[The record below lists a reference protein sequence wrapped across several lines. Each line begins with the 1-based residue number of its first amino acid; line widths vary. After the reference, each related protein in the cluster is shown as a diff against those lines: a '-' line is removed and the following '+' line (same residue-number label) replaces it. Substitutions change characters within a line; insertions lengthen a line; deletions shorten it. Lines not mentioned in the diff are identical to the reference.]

1 MRTTIH
7 LVSARD
13 CLTLAPLLHPVRERN
28 FWTGSPFGRQV
39 KGVDVEAVLAAGRAL
54 LDEQPRTNAQLR
66 AFMAERFPDYDATS
80 LGYAVH
86 HLVPVVQVPPRGV
99 WGQKGLP
106 TWATTETWLGRPVEQ
121 APSIDQVV
129 LRYLAAFGPA
139 GTMDVQAWSGLT
151 RLREVT
157 DRLRPRLRSF
167 RNEAG
172 KELFDLPDA
181 PRPDPDTPAPVR
193 FLPQYDNV
201 ALSHADRS
209 HLSAGAAAR
218 WPTDDLHWSALLVDG
233 FVAGAWRLVRDRKAA
248 TLVVRLLGTARRPR
262 PGRGGRGRRTPARLP
277 RPRRR
282 DPRGR
287 DRVGALAAGL
297 LMGGVAVLLN
307 LPDELDALTLRRLEA
322 VEAEGHPPPLG
333 RPGPLEVELG
343 VVVELDMRRAV
354 LPGLGLRVGGGK
366 EAPRVWACGERPVDR
381 LGGHAEPFVEHDL
394 ARLRLAQGRN
404 ILDENW
410 HPLLPAVVADRQP
423 QRLEVLRAVLEENAE
438 LPWTSVRSG
447 GRW

>member
-1 MRTTIH
+1 MSDQASPTVLGRRALNRARLERQHLLRRVRRPAAEMVEHLVGMQAQEPRDPYVGLWTRLEGFDPDELGSLVAGRQMVRAPLMRTTIH

-129 LRYLAAFGPA
+129 LRYLAAYGPA

-201 ALSHADRS
+201 
-209 HLSAGAAAR
+209 G
-218 WPTDDLHWSALLVDG
+218 
-233 FVAGAWRLVRDRKAA
+233 
-248 TLVVRLLGTARRPR
+248 
-262 PGRGGRGRRTPARLP
+262 P
-277 RPRRR
+277 RPRR
-282 DPRGR
+282 PF
-287 DRVGALAAGL
+287 
-297 LMGGVAVLLN
+297 
-307 LPDELDALTLRRLEA
+307 PPLRRRRRQVAQRRPPLVGPA
-322 VEAEGHPPPLG
+322 GRRVRRRRLAPGARGKGGHPDRPAARQRSPARTAPPWRRRRTAARVPG
-333 RPGPLEVELG
+333 RRRRQARGPVRPANQLIPGSRQ
-343 VVVELDMRRAV
+343 RRA
-354 LPGLGLRVGGGK
+354 
-366 EAPRVWACGERPVDR
+366 
-381 LGGHAEPFVEHDL
+381 
-394 ARLRLAQGRN
+394 
-404 ILDENW
+404 
-410 HPLLPAVVADRQP
+410 
-423 QRLEVLRAVLEENAE
+423 
-438 LPWTSVRSG
+438 
-447 GRW
+447 

>member
-1 MRTTIH
+1 LFRKLRAVSGQASSTLLGRRALNRALLERQLLLRRVRRPAAEVVEHLVGMQAQEPRDPYVGLWNRLEDFDPGELGGLVSDRQVVRSPLMRTTIH

-39 KGVDVEAVLAAGRAL
+39 KGVDVDAVLAGGRAL

-66 AFMAERFPDYDATS
+66 AFMAERWPGWDPTS
-80 LGYAVH
+80 LAYAVH

-106 TWATTETWLGRPVEQ
+106 TWATTEQWLGHLVEK

-167 RNEAG
+167 RSEAG
-172 KELFDLPDA
+172 RELFDLPDA

-201 ALSHADRS
+201 ALSHADRG
-209 HLSAGAAAR
+209 HVSAGAAAR
-218 WPTDDLHWSALLVDG
+218 WPTDDLHWSPLLVDG
-233 FVAGAWRLVRDRKAA
+233 FVNGAWRLARDGRAA
-248 TLVVRLLGTARRPR
+248 TLTVRPLVRLSGQQRSEVAEEGERLLGF
-262 PGRGGRGRRTPARLP
+262 
-277 RPRRR
+277 
-282 DPRGR
+282 
-287 DRVGALAAGL
+287 LAADAEAGEVR
-297 LMGGVAVLLN
+297 VA
-307 LPDELDALTLRRLEA
+307 
-322 VEAEGHPPPLG
+322 
-333 RPGPLEVELG
+333 
-343 VVVELDMRRAV
+343 
-354 LPGLGLRVGGGK
+354 
-366 EAPRVWACGERPVDR
+366 AP
-381 LGGHAEPFVEHDL
+381 
-394 ARLRLAQGRN
+394 
-404 ILDENW
+404 
-410 HPLLPAVVADRQP
+410 
-423 QRLEVLRAVLEENAE
+423 
-438 LPWTSVRSG
+438 T
-447 GRW
+447 

>member
-1 MRTTIH
+1 MSTQATGTVLGRRARNRALLERQLLLRRVRRPAAEVVEHLVGMQAQEPRDPYVGLWTRLAGFDPGELGGLVSGRQVVRSPLMRTTIH

-13 CLTLAPLLHPVRERN
+13 CLTLAPLLRPVLERN
-28 FWTGSPFGRQV
+28 YWTGSPFGRKV
-39 KGVDVEAVLAAGRAL
+39 KGVDLDAVLAAGRAL

-66 AFMAERFPDYDATS
+66 AFMAERWPDYDATS
-80 LGYAVH
+80 LAYAVH

-106 TWATTETWLGRPVEQ
+106 TWATTERWLGRQVEA

-157 DRLRPRLRSF
+157 DRLRPQLRTF

-172 KELFDLPDA
+172 RELFDLPDA

-209 HLSAGAAAR
+209 HISAGVAGR

-233 FVAGAWRLVRDRKAA
+233 FVAGVWRLARDRKAA
-248 TLVVRLLGTARRPR
+248 TLTVRLFGPR
-262 PGRGGRGRRTPARLP
+262 TGQAQTE
-277 RPRRR
+277 
-282 DPRGR
+282 
-287 DRVGALAAGL
+287 
-297 LMGGVAVLLN
+297 VA
-307 LPDELDALTLRRLEA
+307 EE
-322 VEAEGHPPPLG
+322 
-333 RPGPLEVELG
+333 
-343 VVVELDMRRAV
+343 
-354 LPGLGLRVGGGK
+354 
-366 EAPRVWACGERPVDR
+366 GERLLALLAPDADPGEVR
-381 LGGHAEPFVEHDL
+381 LVSP
-394 ARLRLAQGRN
+394 
-404 ILDENW
+404 
-410 HPLLPAVVADRQP
+410 
-423 QRLEVLRAVLEENAE
+423 
-438 LPWTSVRSG
+438 
-447 GRW
+447 

>member
-1 MRTTIH
+1 MSDLASPPVLGRRARNRALLERQLLLRRVRRPAAEVVEHLVGMQAQEPRDPYVGLWTRLEGFDPGELGSLVAGRQMVRAPLMRTTIH

-66 AFMAERFPDYDATS
+66 AFMAERFPDHDATS

-106 TWATTETWLGRPVEQ
+106 TWATTETWLGRPVET

-139 GTMDVQAWSGLT
+139 STMDVQAWSGLT

-157 DRLRPRLRSF
+157 DRLRPHLRTF
-167 RNEAG
+167 QNEAG

-181 PRPDPDTPAPVR
+181 PRPDPDTPAPPR

-209 HLSAGAAAR
+209 HIAAGAAAR
-218 WPTDDLHWSALLVDG
+218 WPTDDLHWSAFLVDG
-233 FVAGAWRLVRDRKAA
+233 FVAGAWRLARDRNVS
-248 TLVVRLLGTARRPR
+248 TMTVRLFGPL
-262 PGRGGRGRRTPARLP
+262 PAP
-277 RPRRR
+277 
-282 DPRGR
+282 
-287 DRVGALAAGL
+287 DRA
-297 LMGGVAVLLN
+297 
-307 LPDELDALTLRRLEA
+307 A
-322 VEAEGHPPPLG
+322 VEEEAESL
-333 RPGPLEVELG
+333 LEFLASEAENRRVE
-343 VVVELDMRRAV
+343 MTA
-354 LPGLGLRVGGGK
+354 
-366 EAPRVWACGERPVDR
+366 
-381 LGGHAEPFVEHDL
+381 
-394 ARLRLAQGRN
+394 
-404 ILDENW
+404 
-410 HPLLPAVVADRQP
+410 
-423 QRLEVLRAVLEENAE
+423 
-438 LPWTSVRSG
+438 
-447 GRW
+447 